1 MRKKWERCLRASPL
15 FFVLC
20 FSYATA
26 QTTVDR
32 TVTASGS
39 VVATNSAFQV
49 TGTLGQPIIGMA
61 TTLNNNLAQ
70 GFWYGDQN
78 STISS
83 IEAPTTGEQ
92 LIQLHCSP
100 NPISRTA
107 TLHLYI
113 PRTGKTTLRMTDLLG
128 RTVRTIIDEP
138 SKAGEREIQVDVQE
152 LSNGRYTLHLQTE
165 SEHTS
170 LPVHIVN

>member
-20 FSYATA
+20 LSYATA

-32 TVTASGS
+32 TVTATGS

-61 TTLNNNLAQ
+61 TTLSTNVAQ
-70 GFWYGDQN
+70 GFWHGNQN
-78 STISS
+78 ATISS
-83 IEAPTTGEQ
+83 IDAPTTGEQ

-100 NPISRTA
+100 NPISNTA
-107 TLHLYI
+107 TLHVYI
-113 PRTGKTTLRMTDLLG
+113 PRAGQTTLRMTDMLG
-128 RTVRTIIDEP
+128 RTVRTIFNGA
-138 SKAGEREIQVDVQE
+138 SSSGERELNLNVQE
-152 LSNGRYTLHLQTE
+152 LGNGRYTLHLQTE
-165 SEHTS
+165 DEHTS
-170 LPVHIVN
+170 LSVLVVN